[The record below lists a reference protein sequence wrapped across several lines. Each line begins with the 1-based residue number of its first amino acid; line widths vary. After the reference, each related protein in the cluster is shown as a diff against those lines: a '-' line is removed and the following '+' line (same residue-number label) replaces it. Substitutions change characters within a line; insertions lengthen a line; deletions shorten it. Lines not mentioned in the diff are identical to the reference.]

1 MTVRAESSV
10 VVNRPIDEIWA
21 FGTNFFNYPRTGGFL
36 RLRQTSPGP
45 MALGSTFQ
53 GRVRFLGLESRIE
66 GTVTEWDPPHAL
78 AFAISVAGMGL
89 QSFTTRLTAER
100 TTDGTR
106 ISRVTE
112 LEPRPTLKPLW
123 WILLPYLRH
132 RRMKATDQQIK
143 RVLEAEH
150 PSGS

>member
-1 MTVRAESSV
+1 
-10 VVNRPIDEIWA
+10 
-21 FGTNFFNYPRTGGFL
+21 
-36 RLRQTSPGP
+36 

-66 GTVTEWDPPHAL
+66 GTVTEWDPPHVL